1 MYLSHIFP
9 RPSLVALL
17 FLSAS
22 NTDTS
27 TRFDFPAFLPYDYD
41 SPRRASLRALRIA
54 FWKYLSLIRGW
65 LPPWKQQLLPHL
77 AQATHS
83 QPLRYPLRLLSALT
97 VRRER
102 FQWKRKMTRK
112 HLSISL

>member
-1 MYLSHIFP
+1 MGATTP
-9 RPSLVALL
+9 PP
-17 FLSAS
+17 
-22 NTDTS
+22 
-27 TRFDFPAFLPYDYD
+27 RFDLSSICFRAYDYN
-41 SPRRASLRALRIA
+41 PRRASLCALRIA

-83 QPLRYPLRLLSALT
+83 QPLRYPLRLLSAIT

-102 FQWKRKMTRK
+102 FQWKRKMIRK
-112 HLSISL
+112 HLSITL

>member
-65 LPPWKQQLLPHL
+65 LPPWKQQLLPI
-77 AQATHS
+77 S
-83 QPLRYPLRLLSALT
+83 RRRLTRSPFVTLCGFSAPSPSAASASSGNA
-97 VRRER
+97 
-102 FQWKRKMTRK
+102 K
-112 HLSISL
+112 